1 MECKCNFSGLLR
13 VLYLFH
19 HDSKFIIV
27 LDHVMLSYY
36 QTTLTI
42 SAVYSTICIYNV
54 DGLLHL
60 LNVPFMNNVSH
71 NTMCFGAV
79 VA

>member
-1 MECKCNFSGLLR
+1 
-13 VLYLFH
+13 
-19 HDSKFIIV
+19 
-27 LDHVMLSYY
+27 MLSYY

-54 DGLLHL
+54 DGLL
-60 LNVPFMNNVSH
+60 NVHFMNNVSH
-71 NTMCFGAV
+71 NAMCFGAV